1 MALCLFLWWFICF
14 CFSDE
19 SSSKRVPPAIQCF
32 LGKYVIHN
40 FFTSF
45 AFFKKE
51 KGDLVTKI
59 KFFIVFFSFSFLMS
73 NCVKPF
79 KYHCGHHINFILILF
94 LFVSNIPL
102 LLKKSAKYRLDHRS
116 TTFLGMSVILK
127 IALDIC

>member
-32 LGKYVIHN
+32 LGRYVIHN

-51 KGDLVTKI
+51 KGNLCQKS
-59 KFFIVFFSFSFLMS
+59 KLASFLFCFCFFSFFFLVS
-73 NCVKPF
+73 DCVKPF
-79 KYHCGHHINFILILF
+79 KYHCGHHINFISNYLF
-94 LFVSNIPL
+94 ICIRYTFAF
-102 LLKKSAKYRLDHRS
+102 KKIS
-116 TTFLGMSVILK
+116 K
-127 IALDIC
+127 IQA